1 MDGQMDDVLETIN
14 IALTGVT
21 SLLRKISTG
30 NTRLVGLP
38 ALKKIMEA
46 AMDATNA
53 LTV

>member
-1 MDGQMDDVLETIN
+1 MVDVLETIN
-14 IALTGVT
+14 IALTGET

-30 NTRLVGLP
+30 NTRVAP

-46 AMDATNA
+46 DMDDIST